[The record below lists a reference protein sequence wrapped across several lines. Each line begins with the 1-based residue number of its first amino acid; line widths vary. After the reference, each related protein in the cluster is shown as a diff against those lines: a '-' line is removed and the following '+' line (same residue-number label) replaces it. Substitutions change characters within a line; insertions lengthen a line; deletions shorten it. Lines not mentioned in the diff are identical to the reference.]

1 MLDFFQWGGLA
12 PFASHHKKYMKLI
25 IYFRMIH
32 NALFLKIYILENL
45 LEYPRI
51 FIFEM
56 NEMSVK
62 KTFYCTV
69 LNFSEQ

>member
-1 MLDFFQWGGLA
+1 
-12 PFASHHKKYMKLI
+12 
-25 IYFRMIH
+25 MIH
-32 NALFLKIYILENL
+32 NSFLKIYILENL